1 MTATDFATFYALV
14 ALVLFF
20 GVIVYFGVPKMITKT
35 LDARGKRIEDELADA
50 VRLRQE
56 AQALLAEYAQKGAE
70 AEREAATIIAAAR
83 LEAERLTAETAKSL
97 EELIARRT
105 RSAEAKIAQAE
116 TQAIT
121 EVRSRAIEIAISA
134 SEAILKQKVTGDA
147 AADLIS
153 RSIADVRAKLN

>member
-14 ALVLFF
+14 ALLLFF
-20 GVIVYFGVPKMITKT
+20 GVIAYFRVPKMILNV
-35 LDARGKRIEDELADA
+35 LDARGKHIEDELADA

-70 AEREAATIIAAAR
+70 AEREAAAIVAAAR

-97 EELIARRT
+97 QDLIARRT
-105 RSAEAKIAQAE
+105 RAAEAKIAQAE

-134 SEAILKQKVTGDA
+134 SEAILKQKVAGEA
-147 AADLIS
+147 ASDLIS
-153 RSIADVRAKLN
+153 RSIAEVRAKLN

>member
-20 GVIVYFGVPKMITKT
+20 GVIVYFGVPKMITKA
-35 LDARGKRIEDELADA
+35 LDARGKRIEDELAEA

-70 AEREAATIIAAAR
+70 AEREAAAIVAAAR

-97 EELIARRT
+97 QDLIARRT
-105 RSAEAKIAQAE
+105 RAAEAKIAQAE

-134 SEAILKQKVTGDA
+134 SEAILKQKVAGEA
-147 AADLIS
+147 ASDLIS
-153 RSIADVRAKLN
+153 RSIAEVRAKLN